1 MDVGHPMKYQRVP
14 GVPRPVSKLTLGS
27 MVLPSLSQPAVDSL
41 MDSWVDGG
49 GTMVDTARG
58 YGRGRSE
65 EMLGE
70 WLARNGNR
78 QRTMLLT
85 KGCHHDAVG
94 SRVTAEALR
103 TDLEGSLK
111 ALQTD
116 HIELYLLHRD
126 DPSVP
131 VGDIVEWLD
140 EHRKAG
146 RIGAFGGSNWSVG
159 RVQEAYEYSRLMG
172 IDGFAATSNYFGLA
186 TANEHMWSGVEL
198 ISDKDKQWYQETG
211 TVNFA
216 WSSLGRGY
224 FAGRGEGKDADEDV
238 VRVYVNDT
246 NYERRCR
253 ALELGKS
260 KWLTAVQIAGA
271 YAICQPFASIALV
284 GCASV
289 NEVESVLQA
298 SDIELT
304 PEEVTFLENGHWP
317 TSN

>member
-1 MDVGHPMKYQRVP
+1 MKYQRVP

-27 MVLPSLSQPAVDSL
+27 MVLSSLSQPAVDSL
-41 MDSWVDGG
+41 MDTWVDGG

-58 YGRGRSE
+58 YGRGQSE

-85 KGCHHDAVG
+85 KGCHHDADG
-94 SRVTAEALR
+94 PRVTADALQ

-126 DPSVP
+126 DPGVP
-131 VGDIVEWLD
+131 VGDIVDWLD

-159 RVQEAYEYSRLMG
+159 RVQEAYEYSRRMG

-198 ISDKDKQWYQETG
+198 ISSEDKQWYQETG

-224 FAGRGEGKDADEDV
+224 FAGRDEGKDADEDV
-238 VRVYVNDT
+238 VRVYVNAT

-253 ALELGKS
+253 ALELGKA
-260 KWLTAVQIAGA
+260 KGLTAVQVAGA

-289 NEVESVLQA
+289 NEVESVLHA

-317 TSN
+317 SSN